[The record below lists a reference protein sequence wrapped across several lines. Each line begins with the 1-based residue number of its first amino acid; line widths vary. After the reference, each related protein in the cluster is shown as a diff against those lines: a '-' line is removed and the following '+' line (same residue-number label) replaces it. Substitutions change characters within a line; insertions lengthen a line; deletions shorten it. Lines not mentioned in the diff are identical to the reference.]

1 MKQRYLLPRVL
12 TDQHG
17 QVRRAG
23 FEFEF
28 GNLPIL
34 ETAEALH
41 AALGGALDIKSPFE
55 ATLHYSSIGK
65 LKIERDANILK
76 SVKYRKWLEQLGVA
90 FSPGSVAHGIEAN
103 IDNASRLLIP
113 CEVVTEPIP
122 FDQLDRLDNLILT
135 LNSLGAEGTQDS
147 LIYAFGM
154 HINPSIPNSDADTL
168 RKYIQAFL
176 LLYTWIIESANI
188 DITRRFL
195 TKYIDPFPPPYVELV
210 LNESYTP
217 AINTLID
224 DYLEHNPTR
233 NRALDFLP
241 ILCHLDQARV
251 MEALSED
258 ERKLVNGRPAFHY
271 RLPDCKLNVPGWSP
285 HQPWNQWIYVEKLA
299 SDDALLQDLIAEWQ
313 LSNDTFTIT
322 PRTSWAIRLTSIL
335 SQKFLEQ

>member
-34 ETAEALH
+34 ETAEALQNS
-41 AALGGALDIKSPFE
+41 LGGSLDIKSPFE

-90 FSPGSVAHGIEAN
+90 FSPGSVAHGIETN

-122 FDQLDRLDNLILT
+122 FDQLDKLDELILT

-168 RKYIQAFL
+168 KKYIQAFL
-176 LLYTWIIESANI
+176 LLSTWIIESANI

-195 TKYIDPFPPPYVELV
+195 TKYI
-210 LNESYTP
+210 
-217 AINTLID
+217 
-224 DYLEHNPTR
+224 TR
-233 NRALDFLP
+233 FQLLT
-241 ILCHLDQARV
+241 
-251 MEALSED
+251 
-258 ERKLVNGRPAFHY
+258 
-271 RLPDCKLNVPGWSP
+271 WS
-285 HQPWNQWIYVEKLA
+285 WY
-299 SDDALLQDLIAEWQ
+299 
-313 LSNDTFTIT
+313 
-322 PRTSWAIRLTSIL
+322 
-335 SQKFLEQ
+335 